1 MGGPSKLTLNGK
13 PAKGADVPLNV
24 FLK

>member
-1 MGGPSKLTLNGK
+1 MGGPAKLTLNGK
-13 PAKGADVPLNV
+13 PAKGPDVPLNV